1 MLMACSVQAQKALI
15 RKGDNSYKMFAFA
28 NAITYYEK
36 ALKKDSMQQ
45 DAIFKLANC
54 YRLVNNRAMA
64 LYWYERAV
72 TMLKCEPTYKYYYA
86 SMLMNNGKY
95 AQARKWM
102 ENFMVDYPN
111 DRRGKLFIRAMDNYK
126 SFFADSSDYEITK
139 LGINSPNSDFGAAV
153 YNDGIVFSSN
163 RERTDLV
170 ERKHSWTNLPF
181 LALYYSRGKENSFQ
195 SAEMFNGN
203 IQTKY
208 NDGPACFSKKGDEIY
223 ITRNNINGNKVGK
236 SKDKIVKLE
245 IYTAKNEG
253 GNWKELKPFQYNNNE
268 YNCAH
273 PAISPDGNKL
283 YFASDMPGG
292 QGGMDLYV
300 CRKEGN
306 GWGKPENMGDTINTN
321 GNELFPEV
329 MDDGTLYF
337 SSDAHPGIGGLDI
350 FYTREI
356 NGHLLPVV
364 NAGYPINTAD
374 DDFGMIYD
382 SKNRIGYLSSNR
394 ANKGFD
400 DDIYSF
406 KRRSIHIR
414 GILVNR
420 ETGEPI
426 NEGIIELT
434 NGTNKKQ
441 FVTQENGRFDFNAE
455 FEQQYVVKGSKE
467 NMGDSSIALS
477 TVGAAPGDPFVRI
490 ELGNPYQFAAILVV
504 TDADSHLPIE
514 GASILDELNDRIIGQ
529 TDSTGVFRQPITADV
544 GMQLLTSKENYRS
557 RVVMMD
563 PIPKDKI
570 EDKTYNVELK
580 AAKNIHPWEDWYKI
594 IYYDLDKSNIR
605 PDAVS
610 VLDQVAVFLKE
621 HPEAII
627 SLSSHTDSRAS
638 VAYNERLSEN
648 RSKSARKYL
657 IEKGANPKQLIKATW
672 SGENVLVNNCG
683 DGVPCTEDEHQ
694 LNRRT
699 EITVYD
705 IDQSIAPPTSQNK
718 D

>member
-594 IYYDLDKSNIR
+594 IYYDFFD
-605 PDAVS
+605 
-610 VLDQVAVFLKE
+610 DQYCHRFCVRCTRDGSILGG
-621 HPEAII
+621 
-627 SLSSHTDSRAS
+627 
-638 VAYNERLSEN
+638 
-648 RSKSARKYL
+648 AR
-657 IEKGANPKQLIKATW
+657 
-672 SGENVLVNNCG
+672 
-683 DGVPCTEDEHQ
+683 
-694 LNRRT
+694 
-699 EITVYD
+699 
-705 IDQSIAPPTSQNK
+705 
-718 D
+718 